1 MGAYI
6 AATRAGKVSG
16 AEIADG
22 VVGWSGIPYA
32 AAPVGELRLRAPEP
46 VVAWGGVRE
55 ATSYGAPALQAAL
68 EFGGASAAVGLGG
81 VPLEIPEPSEDC
93 LYLNVVAPAGATK
106 LPVLVWIHGG
116 GYQVGNAT
124 TTAGDGAA
132 FARTHGV
139 VVVSINYRLGALGFL
154 AVHGEAHSG
163 AFGLHDQIAALR
175 WVRENIAE
183 FGGDPDLVTV
193 YGISAGAK
201 SVANLLAS
209 PLTKGLI
216 HRAASS
222 SGGADHVATPAQAA
236 AVAELFFG
244 ALGTGPENVRRVDAT
259 EILAAQNAIGG
270 GGGMRATWLWRP
282 AIDGRALT
290 VHPLAAIA
298 GGSAAGIP
306 LLAQTCVNE
315 CFLYQLMAPDAADQ
329 AGRVLL
335 EYFGESGRDEV
346 LAAYTAARPELA
358 EDPIR
363 LGVEVMTD
371 ERYVVP
377 TTRLADA
384 QSAHAPVWRSR
395 YDVPLTGLPPSIAPG
410 GVIPAMHGTDGG
422 PVWNGG
428 EGVAA
433 LMHRAWGNFV
443 HSGVPSAEGL
453 VDGPKDEPADWPGYE
468 PSHRTTLIFDDPE
481 PRIVEDPNGA
491 QRAAWD
497 GREWPSGT
505 WWDIGA

>member
-6 AATRAGKVSG
+6 AATKAGKVGG
-16 AEIADG
+16 AELADG

-32 AAPVGELRLRAPEP
+32 AAPVGELRLREPEP
-46 VVAWGGVRE
+46 AAAWSGVRE
-55 ATSYGAPALQAAL
+55 ATSYGPPSLQAELA
-68 EFGGASAAVGLGG
+68 FGGAPTTGLGG
-81 VPLEIPEPSEDC
+81 VPLEMPEPSEDC
-93 LYLNVVAPAGATK
+93 LYLNVVAPAGAAN

-116 GYQVGNAT
+116 GYQTGNAT
-124 TTAGDGAA
+124 TTAGDGAE
-132 FARTHGV
+132 FARAHGV
-139 VVVSINYRLGALGFL
+139 VVVTFNYRLGALGFL
-154 AVHGEAHSG
+154 AVDGEEHGG

-175 WVRENIAE
+175 WVRENIAG
-183 FGGDPDLVTV
+183 FGGDPDRVTV

-209 PLTKGLI
+209 PLARGLI

-236 AVAELFFG
+236 AVSARFFRE
-244 ALGTGPENVRRVDAT
+244 LGTEPRNVRKVGAE

-270 GGGMRATWLWRP
+270 GVRATWLWRP

-298 GGSAAGIP
+298 AGSAAGIP

-315 CFLYQLMAPDAADQ
+315 CFLYQLLSPDAAEQ
-329 AGRVLL
+329 AGRVLS
-335 EYFGESGRDEV
+335 EYFGDKGRDEV
-346 LAAYTAARPELA
+346 FAAYAAARPELA
-358 EDPIR
+358 DDPVR
-363 LGVEVMTD
+363 LGVEIMTD

-384 QSAHAPVWRSR
+384 QSAHALVWRAR
-395 YDVPLTGLPPSIAPG
+395 YDVPLAGLPPSIAPG
-410 GVIPAMHGTDGG
+410 GVLPAMHGTDGG

-433 LMHRAWGNFV
+433 LMHRAWGGFV
-443 HSGVPSAEGL
+443 NRGAPGGEGL
-453 VDGPKDEPADWPGYE
+453 PDWPGYE
-468 PSHRTTLIFDDPE
+468 ASGRATFVFDDPE
-481 PRIVEDPNGA
+481 PWLAENPNGA
-491 QRAAWD
+491 QLAAWD
-497 GREWPSGT
+497 GRDWPSGT
-505 WWDIGA
+505 WWNLGL